1 MHICVKYPMM
11 INLKT
16 FLNTLLEKYKKMK
29 FLYDVTTRVR
39 KIFYG
44 LKSLNVCF
52 SKIYQHKLFV
62 YYRLFSNGK
71 CPILMVFIFTEL
83 QRHQ

>member
-52 SKIYQHKLFV
+52 SKIYQHNILSCSYVKRHLFFLRV
-62 YYRLFSNGK
+62 VTQDCL
-71 CPILMVFIFTEL
+71 V
-83 QRHQ
+83 